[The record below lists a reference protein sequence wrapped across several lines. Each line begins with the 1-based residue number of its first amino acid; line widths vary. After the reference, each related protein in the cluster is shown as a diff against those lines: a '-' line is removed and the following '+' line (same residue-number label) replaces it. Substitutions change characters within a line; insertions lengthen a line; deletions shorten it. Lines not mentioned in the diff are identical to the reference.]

1 MSDKGSHPLSK
12 EMIAHDSQIIKSD
25 DVLPMGSRIFAIIGP
40 KGSGKSSI
48 ILSLLTSKK
57 SPFRKYFKNIMLV
70 SPTAKYDDKMK
81 PLQEE
86 VAMEG
91 HYWESLTEQ
100 TAEEITDALNMLNE
114 ERDRKGQKKKIQNL
128 IILDD
133 VTHSFPTG
141 RKPSKISSLFTN
153 SRHLK
158 ASIWVITH
166 KYTSMPTIF
175 RNQVDALFI
184 FRTNSKME
192 IECFKR
198 DLNCDEDEFE
208 RNLQLATEEDHSF
221 LYINLVGGKCK
232 MFKRFDKL

>member
-1 MSDKGSHPLSK
+1 
-12 EMIAHDSQIIKSD
+12 
-25 DVLPMGSRIFAIIGP
+25 
-40 KGSGKSSI
+40 
-48 ILSLLTSKK
+48 
-57 SPFRKYFKNIMLV
+57 
-70 SPTAKYDDKMK
+70 MK

-86 VAMEG
+86 VASEG

-100 TAEEITDALNMLNE
+100 TAEEITEALNMLNE
-114 ERDRKGQKKKIQNL
+114 QYKGKKKLQNL

-141 RKPSKISSLFTN
+141 RKPSKISALFTN
-153 SRHLK
+153 SRHIK

-175 RNQVDALFI
+175 RNQVDAMFI

-208 RNLQLATEEDHSF
+208 RNLQVATEEDHSF
-221 LYINLVGGKCK
+221 LYINMVGGKCK
-232 MFKRFDKL
+232 MYKRFDRL

>member
-1 MSDKGSHPLSK
+1 MTDKAHHPLSK
-12 EMIAHDSQIIKSD
+12 EMIAHDSQLVKSD

-57 SPFRKYFKNIMLV
+57 SPYRKYFKNILLC
-70 SPTAKYDDKMK
+70 SPTAQYDDKMK

-91 HYWESLTEQ
+91 HYWDSLTDG
-100 TAEEITDALNMLNE
+100 TAEEMIDELNRMNE
-114 ERDRKGQKKKIQNL
+114 AYTGKKKLQNL

-141 RKPSKISSLFTN
+141 RKPSKISALFTN

-158 ASIWVITH
+158 TSIWVITH

-175 RNQVDALFI
+175 RNQVDAMFI

-208 RNLQLATEEDHSF
+208 RNLQTATEEDHSF
-221 LYINLVGGKCK
+221 LFLNLVGGKCK
-232 MFKRFDKL
+232 FYKRFDRL

>member
-1 MSDKGSHPLSK
+1 MADKAHHPLSK
-12 EMIAHDSQIIKSD
+12 EMIAHDNQLVKSD
-25 DVLPMGSRIFAIIGP
+25 DVLPMGSRIFAICGP

-57 SPFRKYFKNIMLV
+57 SPYRKYFKNILLV
-70 SPTAKYDDKMK
+70 SPTAQYDDKMK
-81 PLQEE
+81 PLQQE
-86 VAMEG
+86 VAMEN
-91 HYWESLTEQ
+91 HYWESLTEG
-100 TAEEITDALNMLNE
+100 TAEEITDELNRLN
-114 ERDRKGQKKKIQNL
+114 GSYQGKKKLQNL

-153 SRHLK
+153 SRHIK

-175 RNQVDALFI
+175 RNQIDALFI
-184 FRTNSKME
+184 FRTNSKTE
-192 IECFKR
+192 IETFKR
-198 DLNCDEDEFE
+198 DLNCDEDAFVE
-208 RNLQLATEEDHSF
+208 NLNKATEEDHSF

-232 MFKRFDKL
+232 MYKRFDRL

>member
-1 MSDKGSHPLSK
+1 
-12 EMIAHDSQIIKSD
+12 
-25 DVLPMGSRIFAIIGP
+25 MGSRIFAIIGP

-57 SPFRKYFKNIMLV
+57 SPYRKYFKNILLV

-86 VAMEG
+86 VEAEG
-91 HYWESLTEQ
+91 HYWDNLTET
-100 TAEEITDALNMLNE
+100 TAEEITEALNMMNE
-114 ERDRKGQKKKIQNL
+114 EEKVRQSRSKSKAPKKKIQNL
-128 IILDD
+128 IVLDD

-175 RNQVDALFI
+175 RNQVDGLFI

-198 DLNCDEDEFE
+198 DLNCDEDTFE
-208 RNLQLATEEDHSF
+208 RNLQTATEEDHSF

-232 MFKRFDKL
+232 MYKRFDAL

>member
-1 MSDKGSHPLSK
+1 MADKAHHPLSK
-12 EMIAHDSQIIKSD
+12 EMIAHDNQLIKSD
-25 DVLPMGSRIFAIIGP
+25 DVLPMGSRIFAIVGP

-57 SPFRKYFKNIMLV
+57 SPYRKYFKNIMLV

-86 VAMEG
+86 VASEG

-100 TAEEITDALNMLNE
+100 TAEEITEALNMLNE
-114 ERDRKGQKKKIQNL
+114 QYRGKKKLQNL

-141 RKPSKISSLFTN
+141 RKPSKISALFTN
-153 SRHLK
+153 SRHIK

-175 RNQVDALFI
+175 RNQVDGLFI
-184 FRTNSKME
+184 FRTNSKQE

-208 RNLQLATEEDHSF
+208 RNLQVATEEDHSF
-221 LYINLVGGKCK
+221 LYINMVGGKCK
-232 MFKRFDKL
+232 MYKRFDRL

>member
-1 MSDKGSHPLSK
+1 MSDKAHHPLSK
-12 EMIAHDSQIIKSD
+12 EMIAHDNQLVKSD

-57 SPFRKYFKNIMLV
+57 SPYRKYFKNILLC
-70 SPTAKYDDKMK
+70 SPTAQYDDKMK

-91 HYWESLTEQ
+91 HYWDSLTDG
-100 TAEEITDALNMLNE
+100 TAEEMIDELNRMNE
-114 ERDRKGQKKKIQNL
+114 AYTGKKKLQNL

-141 RKPSKISSLFTN
+141 RKPSKISALFTN

-158 ASIWVITH
+158 TSIWVITH

-175 RNQVDALFI
+175 RNQVDAMFI

-198 DLNCDEDEFE
+198 DLNCDEDTFE
-208 RNLQLATEEDHSF
+208 RNLQEATEEDHSF
-221 LYINLVGGKCK
+221 LYINMVGGKCK
-232 MFKRFDKL
+232 MFKRFDRL

>member
-1 MSDKGSHPLSK
+1 MADKAHHPLSK
-12 EMIAHDSQIIKSD
+12 EMIAHDNQLVKSD

-57 SPFRKYFKNIMLV
+57 SPYRKYFKNILLV
-70 SPTAKYDDKMK
+70 SPTAQYDDKMK
-81 PLQEE
+81 PLQQE
-86 VAMEG
+86 VAMEN
-91 HYWESLTEQ
+91 HYWESLTET
-100 TAEEITDALNMLNE
+100 TAEEITEELNRLNE
-114 ERDRKGQKKKIQNL
+114 SYQGKKRLQNL

-153 SRHLK
+153 SRHIK

-184 FRTNSKME
+184 FRTNSKTE
-192 IECFKR
+192 IETFKR
-198 DLNCDEDEFE
+198 DLNCDEDAFE
-208 RNLQLATEEDHSF
+208 ENLNKATEEDHSF

-232 MFKRFDKL
+232 MYKRFDRL

>member
-1 MSDKGSHPLSK
+1 MSEKKSHPLSS
-12 EMIAHDSQIIKSD
+12 EMKAHDSQLIHSD
-25 DVLPMGSRIFAIIGP
+25 DVLPLGSRIFAMIGP

-48 ILSLLTSKK
+48 VLSLLTSKK
-57 SPFRKYFKNIMLV
+57 SPFKRYFDNILLV

-86 VAMEG
+86 VESEG
-91 HYWESLTEQ
+91 HYWENLNDQ
-100 TAEEITDALNMLNE
+100 TAEEITEILNE
-114 ERDRKGQKKKIQNL
+114 LNAEKKKVQNL

-133 VTHSFPTG
+133 CTHSFPTG

-166 KYTSMPTIF
+166 KYTSMPTLF

-198 DLNCDEDEFE
+198 DLNCDEDQFE
-208 RNLQLATEEDHSF
+208 KNLKEATDEPHSF
-221 LYINLVGGKCK
+221 LFVNLVGGKCK
-232 MFKRFDKL
+232 MYKRFDEM

>member
-1 MSDKGSHPLSK
+1 MADKKSHPLSA
-12 EMIAHDSQIIKSD
+12 EMKAHDNQIEKSD

-48 ILSLLTSKK
+48 VLSLLTSKK
-57 SPFRKYFKNIMLV
+57 SPYRRYFNNILLV

-86 VAMEG
+86 VASEN
-91 HYWESLTEQ
+91 HYWEHLNEE
-100 TAEEITDALNMLNE
+100 TAEEITDELNTLNE
-114 ERDRKGQKKKIQNL
+114 AYQGKKKIQNL

-158 ASIWVITH
+158 TSIWVITH

-198 DLNCDEDEFE
+198 DLNCDEDLFE
-208 RNLQLATEEDHSF
+208 QNLKKATEEDHSF
-221 LYINLVGGKCK
+221 LLVNLYGGKCK
-232 MFKRFDKL
+232 MYHRFDEI

>member
-1 MSDKGSHPLSK
+1 MTDKAHHPLSQ
-12 EMIAHDSQIIKSD
+12 EMIAHDNQLVKSD

-57 SPFRKYFKNIMLV
+57 SPYRKYFKNIMLV
-70 SPTAKYDDKMK
+70 SPTAQYDDKMK

-91 HYWESLTEQ
+91 HYWDGLTDQ
-100 TAEEITDALNMLNE
+100 TAGEITDELNRLNQSY
-114 ERDRKGQKKKIQNL
+114 KGKKKLQNL

-153 SRHLK
+153 SRHIK

-175 RNQVDALFI
+175 RNQIDCLFI
-184 FRTNSKME
+184 FRTNSKQE

-198 DLNCDEDEFE
+198 DINCDEDEFE
-208 RNLQLATEEDHSF
+208 KNLNLATEEDHSF
-221 LYINLVGGKCK
+221 LFLNLVGGKCK
-232 MFKRFDKL
+232 MYRRFDKL

>member
-1 MSDKGSHPLSK
+1 MTDKAHHPLSK
-12 EMIAHDSQIIKSD
+12 EMIAHDSQLVKSD

-57 SPFRKYFKNIMLV
+57 SPYRKYFKNILLC
-70 SPTAKYDDKMK
+70 SPTAQYDDKMK

-91 HYWESLTEQ
+91 HYWDSLTDG
-100 TAEEITDALNMLNE
+100 TAEEMIDELNRMNE
-114 ERDRKGQKKKIQNL
+114 AYTGKKKLQNL

-141 RKPSKISSLFTN
+141 RKPSKISALFTN

-158 ASIWVITH
+158 TSIWVITH

-175 RNQVDALFI
+175 RNQVDAMFI

-208 RNLQLATEEDHSF
+208 RNLQTATEEDHSF
-221 LYINLVGGKCK
+221 LYINMVGGKCK
-232 MFKRFDKL
+232 MFKRFDRL

>member
-1 MSDKGSHPLSK
+1 MADRAHHPLSK
-12 EMIAHDSQIIKSD
+12 EMIAHDNQLVKSD

-57 SPFRKYFKNIMLV
+57 SPFRKYFKNILLC
-70 SPTAKYDDKMK
+70 SPTAQYDDKMK

-91 HYWESLTEQ
+91 HYWDHLTDG
-100 TAEEITDALNMLNE
+100 TAEEMIDALNMLNE
-114 ERDRKGQKKKIQNL
+114 SYRGKKKLQNL

-141 RKPSKISSLFTN
+141 RKPSKISALFTN

-158 ASIWVITH
+158 TSIWVITH

-175 RNQVDALFI
+175 RNQVDAMFI
-184 FRTNSKME
+184 FRTNSKQE

-208 RNLQLATEEDHSF
+208 QNLQKATEEDHSF
-221 LYINLVGGKCK
+221 LFLNMVGGKCK
-232 MFKRFDKL
+232 FYHRFDKL